1 MEGHTMRPKSRGR
14 VPARLRRLRLLA
26 GIAAAVALVAA
37 LGYTASGASSATEQV
52 PELTATPAVPDGAP
66 IDTVKSRTG
75 RIAETDPELLG
86 RSDSTPVNVMVK
98 LDYDSVATY
107 AGGVQGLAATS
118 PRKTGKKL
126 KDNKGAVDAYL
137 AHATNVEQEIVSD
150 IQGAVSNETV
160 RASYRV
166 AYGGVAM
173 QVPAN
178 EIDEL
183 LSVDGVVA
191 VQQDSL
197 EQPLTSVTPAFTGAS
212 AVWPSLGG
220 SSTAGEGVIVGVIDT
235 GIWPQHPSYADPGIN
250 HPGGTYGCE
259 FGVAGDE
266 PFQCNDKLIG
276 AYAKTATYLSV
287 NNALPGENC
296 INEPT
301 NRCSARDADGHGTHT
316 SSTAAG
322 SPVGST
328 PLFGVNRG
336 QISGMAPGAHLIM
349 YRVCLA
355 QGCFGSDSV
364 SAVDQA
370 IRDGVD
376 VLNFSISG
384 GNNAYT
390 DPVELA
396 FLEAYEAGILVNASA
411 GNAGPGAGTANHAG
425 PWTNTV
431 GASTSNRHFVGSL
444 RITASN
450 GDVFT
455 ATGATITAGVSTPTP
470 VVLGSE
476 IPGQPDDMCRR
487 AGVVPSD
494 AAAGTAPPVNFA
506 PGSAAGKIVVCRRQV
521 GARVHKS
528 NNVFLGNG
536 VGMILY
542 NGLPNLG
549 VNTDNH
555 WVPSIHLENTAAGTH
570 PLIAFLNSHTGE
582 MATFTT
588 GAPTAVRG
596 DVMTSFSSRG
606 PLGDFIKPDV
616 TAPGIQILAGNSPDP
631 FDTNFVVGPPGQ
643 QFMAIAGTSMSSP
656 HGAGISALVKDAH
669 PDWTPGQI
677 KSALMTSS
685 VQEVLKENRVTP
697 SDPFDRGAGSIRA
710 NRAVSPTVTFD
721 VTHQQYVDSA
731 TDPLNRVHLNLPSIN
746 ANPMPGVVT
755 TTRTMKNVTD
765 TNQVLTASATAPSGA
780 SIDVEPKTI
789 VVDPGET
796 AEITVTINAT
806 SLANGQYF
814 GQITLDPNKPGYN
827 AAVLPV
833 AFRKGQGQNS
843 LVHACTPKTIPLG
856 SSSDCV
862 VEAQN
867 LSPVAAQ
874 ASLTVQGPQN
884 GQLTV
889 ENVSAPGVPM
899 GPGGNG
905 FTWNGTLTPA
915 VAPAVNSLTP
925 GGAPFGFFPLGPLGV
940 PALPGFGDETLQ
952 NVVFTAPFT
961 YGTEVYDRVGI
972 SSNGYVVVGGG
983 TSADNTFR
991 PQTLPNPARPN
1002 NVLAPYWT
1010 DLNPA
1015 AGGQIRAATLQTTGG
1030 AQRWHVVEFNDIRVF
1045 TGGAPRDF
1053 QIWMQFFP
1061 VEKITYAFGPDMG
1074 AGDPEGLNTGAENR
1088 DGTSGKNL
1096 FNPPAPGSFP
1106 AAGSSLTVDIGAP
1119 TPGGKVTITYDAFGR
1134 NAGVHDVVASLT
1146 SSIVQGTTTDTET
1159 ITVTN

>member
-1 MEGHTMRPKSRGR
+1 MRPH
-14 VPARLRRLRLLA
+14 
-26 GIAAAVALVAA
+26 AVVVAA
-37 LGYTASGASSATEQV
+37 IAVVATLGYAASGASSATSQV
-52 PELTATPAVPDGAP
+52 PEFTATELVPDGAP
-66 IDTVKSRTG
+66 IEGAKSRTG
-75 RIAETDPELLG
+75 RIAETDPALLG
-86 RSDSTPVNVMVK
+86 RSDSTPVNVLVK

-107 AGGVQGLAATS
+107 TGGVQGLAATS
-118 PRKTGKKL
+118 PKATGKKL
-126 KDNKGAVDAYL
+126 KQNRGAVDAYQ
-137 AHATNVEQEIVSD
+137 AHVAGVEGDIVSD
-150 IQGAVSNETV
+150 IGGAVSGGTV
-160 RASYRV
+160 RASYRI
-166 AYGGVAM
+166 AYGGISM
-173 QVPAN
+173 QIPAN

-191 VQQDSL
+191 VQQDTL
-197 EQPLTSVTPAFTGAS
+197 NQPLTSVSPTFTGAS

-220 SSTAGEGVIVGVIDT
+220 PSKAGEGVIVGVLDT
-235 GIWPQHPSYADPGIN
+235 GIWPQHPAYNDPGIS
-250 HPGGTYGCE
+250 HPGGGPYGCE
-259 FGVAGDE
+259 FGVAGDAA
-266 PFQCNDKLIG
+266 FACNDKLIG

-287 NNALPGENC
+287 LNALPGENC
-296 INEPT
+296 VNEPT
-301 NRCSARDADGHGTHT
+301 NVCSARDADGHGTHT

-322 SPVGST
+322 GPVGST

-336 QISGMAPGAHLIM
+336 PISGMAPGAHLIM

-370 IRDGVD
+370 ILDGVD

-384 GNNAYT
+384 GASAYT
-390 DPVELA
+390 DPVELS
-396 FLEAYEAGILVNASA
+396 FLDAYEAGILVNASA
-411 GNAGPGAGTANHAG
+411 GNTGPGAGTANHAG

-444 RITASN
+444 TITASN
-450 GDVFT
+450 GDTFT
-455 ATGATITAGVSTPTP
+455 AQGATITAGVSTPTP

-487 AGVVPSD
+487 AGVTPTD
-494 AAAGTAPPVNFA
+494 NAAGTAPPVNFTA
-506 PGSAAGKIVVCRRQV
+506 GQAAGKIVVCRRQV

-542 NGLPNLG
+542 NGTPNLG

-570 PLIAFLNSHTGE
+570 PLIAFLNAHTGE
-582 MATFTT
+582 TATFTS
-588 GAPTAVRG
+588 GAPTAVTG

-606 PLGDFIKPDV
+606 PVGDFIKPDV
-616 TAPGIQILAGNSPDP
+616 TAPGIQILAGTTPDP

-643 QFMAIAGTSMSSP
+643 LFQAIAGTSMSSP
-656 HGAGISALVKDAH
+656 HSAGIAALVKDAH
-669 PDWTPGQI
+669 PTWTPGQI

-685 VQEVLKENRVTP
+685 VQSVLKQDGVTP

-721 VTHQQYVDSA
+721 VTAQQYLDSA
-731 TDPLNRVHLNLPSIN
+731 TDPLNRIHLNLPSIN
-746 ANPMPGVVT
+746 ANPMPGLVT

-765 TNQVLTASATAPSGA
+765 TNQVLKASATGPSGA
-780 SIDVEPKTI
+780 SIDVQPGTI
-789 VVDPGET
+789 VVNPGET

-827 AAVLPV
+827 DVVLPV
-833 AFRKGQGQNS
+833 AFRKAQGVNT
-843 LVHACTPKTIPLG
+843 LVHSCTPMTIQIG
-856 SSSDCV
+856 SSADCV

-884 GQLTV
+884 GQLTI

-905 FTWNGTLTPA
+905 FTWSGTLTPA
-915 VAPAVNSLTP
+915 LPPTVNSLV
-925 GGAPFGFFPLGPLGV
+925 V
-940 PALPGFGDETLQ
+940 PAVPPSPAGGYLSISGPPFNVAPIGGMTDDAIVNFNVPAFKFGDETYTSLG
-952 NVVFTAPFT
+952 VV
-961 YGTEVYDRVGI
+961 
-972 SSNGYVVVGGG
+972 SNGYVVIGGG
-983 TSADNTFR
+983 TSQDINFR
-991 PQTLPNPARPN
+991 PQTFPNTARPN

-1010 DLNPA
+1010 DLNPP
-1015 AGGQIRAATLQTTGG
+1015 AGPAGSGVRIALLTAGPN
-1030 AQRWHVVEFNDIRVF
+1030 AWIVVDWQNVPVF
-1045 TGGAPRDF
+1045 TGNAQRSFQMWIRIGATED
-1053 QIWMQFFP
+1053 
-1061 VEKITYAFGPDMG
+1061 ITFAYGANMG

-1088 DGTSGKNL
+1088 TGTSGRNL
-1096 FNPPAPGSFP
+1096 FTPPAPASFP
-1106 AAGSSLTVDIGAP
+1106 ASGSTLRVLTSGP
-1119 TPGGKVTITYDAFGR
+1119 TPGGAVTITYDAFGR
-1134 NAGVHDVVASLT
+1134 NAGVHDTIATLT
-1146 SSIVQGTTTDTET
+1146 SNIVQGATTDRET
-1159 ITVTN
+1159 ITVQK